1 MNYEIYTDGSC
12 SPHSG
17 KAGCWAYVV
26 VVDDE
31 VITEDY
37 GIHSSTTNSKMELLA
52 LKEALKVAISLVK
65 PGVEVVIKSD
75 SQYCVK
81 SYNEWSHNWEANNWR
96 KSNKKPVEHVEDWK
110 EMHLLRHPQVKV
122 EWVKGHAGNKWNE
135 YCDRLTHNR

>member
-37 GIHSSTTNSKMELLA
+37 GIHSSTTNSKMEILA
-52 LKEALKVAISLVK
+52 MKEALS
-65 PGVEVVIKSD
+65 
-75 SQYCVK
+75 
-81 SYNEWSHNWEANNWR
+81 
-96 KSNKKPVEHVEDWK
+96 PVQ
-110 EMHLLRHPQVKV
+110 LLRVRGRDPIRTLIR
-122 EWVKGHAGNKWNE
+122 EWLSPSPEK
-135 YCDRLTHNR
+135 